1 MGIIGVG
8 WKKVKEIQVS
18 DLYKSLQDLN
28 RFRGIIM
35 PLFKD

>member
-18 DLYKSLQDLN
+18 DLYKSIQDSN
-28 RFRGIIM
+28 RFREIIA